1 MHGFDFSIPFFHTC
15 VRGTRIAVTSQLVVD
30 VLRVPRVE
38 FPDYLGCKCLR
49 TVSKDELKFAFCER
63 PSNWGEYQFTYCSD
77 FVKDPRFLNMV
88 ITFVLHLLSHYNSI
102 TEPHTQFLLSLL
114 EHLTIDFPAQFILS
128 ILDVYRDLVSRD
140 KLIFSLAIT
149 RILCHFSVPFPASD
163 HFSFMCAIY
172 YATVKRSE
180 AQFRSRQSG
189 LVAPPFQFAPS
200 LSAPSSSTSDVSL
213 GDIMAQF
220 QCMDA
225 HLDTLSTELY
235 QVNIHVGRIT

>member
-114 EHLTIDFPAQFILS
+114 EHLTIDFP
-128 ILDVYRDLVSRD
+128 
-140 KLIFSLAIT
+140 
-149 RILCHFSVPFPASD
+149 
-163 HFSFMCAIY
+163 
-172 YATVKRSE
+172 
-180 AQFRSRQSG
+180 
-189 LVAPPFQFAPS
+189 
-200 LSAPSSSTSDVSL
+200 
-213 GDIMAQF
+213 
-220 QCMDA
+220 
-225 HLDTLSTELY
+225 
-235 QVNIHVGRIT
+235 